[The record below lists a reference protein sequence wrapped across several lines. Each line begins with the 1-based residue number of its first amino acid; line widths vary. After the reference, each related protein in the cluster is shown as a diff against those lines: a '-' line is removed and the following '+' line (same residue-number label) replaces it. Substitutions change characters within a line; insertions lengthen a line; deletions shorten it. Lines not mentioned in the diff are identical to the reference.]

1 AAHLGMEASFIG
13 VVGDDDAGKCIVRE
27 LEAERIDTSA
37 MKIRRGEN
45 SSIAYCWVDKG
56 TGKRSIAWSH
66 GSGAELGEDEI
77 DFGLIRTAAI
87 LHLDGHNPKGA
98 LAAAKEARRC
108 GIPVSLDA
116 GTMRDGIA
124 EILPYVTILIASES
138 FARRFS
144 GERKLEN
151 ALLRLKEAG
160 AEVAGITMGKEGSM
174 ALDNGRIIR
183 CPAFRI
189 DAVDTTGAGDVF
201 HGAFC
206 VRYLETHDIQESMKF
221 ASAVS
226 ALKCLQFGGR
236 TGIPDRRKVD
246 EFLND
251 NFK

>member
-1 AAHLGMEASFIG
+1 
-13 VVGDDDAGKCIVRE
+13 
-27 LEAERIDTSA
+27 
-37 MKIRRGEN
+37 
-45 SSIAYCWVDKG
+45 
-56 TGKRSIAWSH
+56 
-66 GSGAELGEDEI
+66 
-77 DFGLIRTAAI
+77 LIRTAAI

-98 LAAAKEARRC
+98 LAAAIEARRC

-124 EILPYVTILIASES
+124 EILPYVTILVASES
-138 FARRFS
+138 FARKFS
-144 GERKLEN
+144 GEKKLEN
-151 ALLRLKEAG
+151 ALLRLKETG
-160 AEVAGITMGKEGSM
+160 ADVAGITMGKEGSM
-174 ALDNGRIIR
+174 ALDNGRIVR

-236 TGIPDRRKVD
+236 TGIPDRRQVD

-251 NFK
+251 NFLFQIITEDL